1 MTDRVP
7 ITIPLQDGVGIYSE
21 SLYISEQLIPGKWK
35 LVQVSVGRST
45 PKNVPL
51 SDDISFE
58 IPELRPI
65 VVHIQAPTRV
75 QAGRQYSFT
84 VTLDEYPRDIYK
96 DCELT
101 LGASL
106 KQAAPRGQSIDL
118 AGQEL
123 RPNQLSYNFSYPL
136 EPDIPSGPW
145 QIELVNRAAN
155 LVSPGLGCRHP
166 QLKGDV
172 PHSFEIVPATGLVT
186 PTSVAVTVNPSQ
198 VQLLLEK
205 ADLLKAKAQHL
216 RQQLSSGDIA
226 ANQDLMRKSLQTS
239 LQEAMTELDATEK
252 NYKEKGVDAL
262 STPAINAFFDDIR
275 FSDAEALKTLIEK
288 FAQVPQTGPRLVQVN
303 GFVGGQPRRSI
314 RASDLV
320 LASIQHNVDAY
331 EIAASSKLLTFN
343 LDVYSVPQ
351 GATISYRLG
360 GGEYHPVD
368 HETDWQIPNLPRAV
382 YFIKVSKN
390 RVTRIT
396 RSPSMQLMTHER
408 SIRIPLARKTGSR

>member
-1 MTDRVP
+1 
-7 ITIPLQDGVGIYSE
+7 
-21 SLYISEQLIPGKWK
+21 
-35 LVQVSVGRST
+35 VQVSVGRST

-51 SDDISFE
+51 SDDVSFE
-58 IPELRPI
+58 IPELHPI
-65 VVHIQAPTRV
+65 VVHIQAPTSV
-75 QAGRQYSFT
+75 QAGQQYSFT

-96 DCELT
+96 DCRLT

-106 KQAAPRGQSIDL
+106 KQASPRGQSIDL

-123 RPNQLSYNFSYPL
+123 GPNQLSYAFSYPL
-136 EPDIPSGPW
+136 EPDIPRGPW
-145 QIELVNRAAN
+145 HIELVDQAEN

-216 RQQLSSGDIA
+216 RLQLSSGDVA

-252 NYKEKGVDAL
+252 NYKEKGMEA
-262 STPAINAFFDDIR
+262 SFTPAVNAFFDDIR
-275 FSDAEALKTLIEK
+275 FSYSEALKTLTENFPK
-288 FAQVPQTGPRLVQVN
+288 VSQTGPRLAGVN
-303 GFVGGQPRRSI
+303 AFVGERSRRSG

-320 LASIQHNVDAY
+320 FGSIQHNVDAY
-331 EIAASSKLLTFN
+331 EIVASSKYLTFD
-343 LDVYSVPQ
+343 LEVYSDPR
-351 GATISYRLG
+351 GATISYKLRG
-360 GGEYHPVD
+360 DEYKTVE
-368 HETDWQIPNLPRAV
+368 HETDWIIRNIPRAV
-382 YFIKVSKN
+382 YFVRLQMQGCKDEE
-390 RVTRIT
+390 RRFDAIT
-396 RSPSMQLMTHER
+396 DPGT
-408 SIRIPLARKTGSR
+408 SIHVALKCPRELK